1 MTYQECT
8 EWMFRQLPMY
18 QRQGKA
24 AYKANLDNTWALMD
38 VLNHPY
44 KNFKSIHI
52 AGTNGKGSVSHLMA
66 SAFQEAGFK
75 TGLYTSPHLKDF
87 RERIKVNGQMIGE
100 EEVVLF
106 VEQHQKDF
114 ERIQP
119 SFFEMTVGMAF
130 WYFEQQG
137 VEYAILETG
146 MGGRLDSTNVVT
158 PEISVITNIGK
169 DHQQFLG
176 DTLEKIAGEKA
187 GIIKEKVPVII
198 GETQAETKLVFT
210 QKAQELNAP
219 IEFADQEYQI
229 EKLEDQFT
237 ISGALLRVHLNV
249 PLCGDYQQ
257 KNILTAFAACRYL
270 ELDLE
275 RIMMGFN
282 QVLENTGFK
291 GRWEIL
297 QQNPKI
303 ICDTAHN
310 EDGLSWVM
318 QQLADEKYEKL
329 HIVLGVV
336 NDKTLDQVLSFFPKE
351 ATYYFCKAN
360 IPRGLDALE
369 LQKQAE
375 EHHLLG
381 QLYSSVAEAF
391 NAAKKKAQAQDLIF
405 VGGSTFVVAEV
416 L

>member
-24 AYKANLDNTWALMD
+24 AYKANLDNTRALMD
-38 VLNHPY
+38 VSHHPY
-44 KNFKSIHI
+44 KSFKSIHI
-52 AGTNGKGSVSHLMA
+52 AGTNGKGSVSHLIA

-87 RERIKVNGQMIGE
+87 RERIRVNGRMIGE
-100 EEVVLF
+100 EEVVQY
-106 VEQHQKDF
+106 VKQYQKDF
-114 ERIQP
+114 EHIQP
-119 SFFEMTVGMAF
+119 SFFEMTLGMAF

-146 MGGRLDSTNVVT
+146 MGGRLDSTNVVN
-158 PEISVITNIGK
+158 PELSVITNIGK

-176 DTLEKIAGEKA
+176 ETLEKIAGEKA
-187 GIIKEKVPVII
+187 GIIKAEIPVII
-198 GETQAETKLVFT
+198 GETQAATKLVFT
-210 QKAQELNAP
+210 KKAQELNAP

-229 EKLEDQFT
+229 EKNEDQFT
-237 ISGALLRVHLNV
+237 ISGDFLSVHLNV
-249 PLCGDYQQ
+249 PLYGDYQQ

-282 QVLENTGFK
+282 QVLENTGFR

-297 QQNPKI
+297 QLNPKI

-310 EDGLSWVM
+310 EDGLRWVM
-318 QQLADEKYEKL
+318 QQLAHETFQKL
-329 HIVLGVV
+329 HILVGVV
-336 NDKTLDQVLSFFPKE
+336 NDKSLDQILSFFPKD
-351 ATYYFCKAN
+351 ALYYFCKAH
-360 IPRGLDALE
+360 IPRGLDAKE

-375 EHHLLG
+375 KRQLHG
-381 QLYSSVAEAF
+381 QVYSSVAQAF
-391 NAAKKKAQAQDLIF
+391 QAAQKNAQSNDLIF

>member
-1 MTYQECT
+1 MTYKECT
-8 EWMFRQLPMY
+8 EWMFQQLPMY
-18 QRQGKA
+18 QRLGKA

-44 KNFKSIHI
+44 QKYKSIHI
-52 AGTNGKGSVSHLMA
+52 AGTNGKGSVSHLIA
-66 SAFQEAGFK
+66 SALQEAGFN

-87 RERIKVNGQMIGE
+87 RERIRVNGQMIGE
-100 EEVVLF
+100 EEVVQF
-106 VEQHQKDF
+106 VKQYQKEF
-114 ERIQP
+114 EKIQP

-137 VEYAILETG
+137 VDYAILETG

-158 PEISVITNIGK
+158 PELSVITNIGK

-187 GIIKEKVPVII
+187 GIIKENIPVII
-198 GETQAETKLVFT
+198 GETQEETKLVFT
-210 QKAQELNAP
+210 QKAQELNSP

-237 ISGALLRVHLNV
+237 ISGDFLRVHLNV
-249 PLCGDYQQ
+249 PLYGNYQQ
-257 KNILTAFAACRYL
+257 KNILTAFAVCRYL

-282 QVLENTGFK
+282 QVLENTGFR

-318 QQLADEKYEKL
+318 QQLFDEKYENL

-336 NDKTLDQVLSFFPKE
+336 NDKSLDRILSLFPKE
-351 ATYYFCKAN
+351 AQYYFCKAA
-360 IPRGLDALE
+360 IPRALDVLE
-369 LQKQAE
+369 LQNQAE
-375 EHHLLG
+375 KHDLQG
-381 QLYSSVAEAF
+381 QVYSSVAEAF
-391 NAAKKKAQAQDLIF
+391 HTAKENAQSKDLIY